1 MVTGYDGDGAIPTGR
16 RHAERVPLTLDDE
29 GRHRHVVELVKPA
42 LDGLAGRAPRW
53 LEWECETEH
62 SGRSDRVRGP
72 AGDPRTERPAAD
84 DQRQPVELVPGQ
96 VLDDGDPGG
105 VELVPRCGRAAA
117 CNAVRL
123 LHERDAHASGERD
136 LGSGD
141 EISGGDA
148 PARAMA
154 EDERGPLVVGV

>member
-1 MVTGYDGDGAIPTGR
+1 MVAGHDDHGAIRPGR
-16 RHAERVPLTLDDE
+16 RQAERVPLTLDDE
-29 GRHRHVVELVKPA
+29 GRNRHVVELVEPA

-96 VLDDGDPGG
+96 VLDDRNPGG
-105 VELVPRCGRAAA
+105 VELVPGCGGAPTR
-117 CNAVRL
+117 NAVRL

-148 PARAMA
+148 SARAMA